1 MGIIRIENA
10 QHWHDLRSKHIGASE
25 IAGLMG
31 CSPYHT
37 PNQLALE
44 KRDMVYHPV
53 GGQLVEFGKVM
64 EPIVGAYLADQ
75 YHWKIERSYQYVE
88 HPDHPFLGATLDYY
102 VIESEH
108 GQGILEIKYVNGF
121 APGWSQ
127 NAMPEHIEWQLQHQ
141 LFIVNA
147 VRQRQGL
154 KPFQWGAV
162 GSMHGGTPEDIRVF
176 MRAPDVRAH
185 GMIAE
190 RAVKFWHEMKAGI
203 IPEGLEPPDYE
214 YVADIFKQATLLPP
228 AQLLD
233 LRGSNDAD
241 ALCEEWVRL
250 GVTRRTIEK
259 EEARVRAEIM
269 HKLLRVEGDKLLAHT
284 AADTPNY
291 EIDVNLVQV
300 NYKPTPAR
308 TSNQIRFNIKK
319 KGEKDGTKN

>member
-1 MGIIRIENA
+1 MGIIRIENS
-10 QHWHDLRSKHIGASE
+10 QHWHDLRSKHLGGSE

-37 PNQLALE
+37 PNQLVLE

-53 GGQLVEFGKVM
+53 GGQLVEFGKIM
-64 EPIVGAYLADQ
+64 EPIVAAYLADQ
-75 YHWKIERSYQYVE
+75 YHWKVERSYQYVE
-88 HPDHPFLGATLDYY
+88 HPDYNFLGCTLDYY

-108 GQGILEIKYVNGF
+108 GKGILEIKYVNQF
-121 APGWSQ
+121 APDWSQ

-141 LFIVNA
+141 LFCINA

-162 GSMHGGTPEDIRVF
+162 GSMHGGTPEDIRVY
-176 MRAPDVRAH
+176 MRAPDARAH
-185 GMIAE
+185 SMIAE
-190 RAVKFWHEMKAGI
+190 RGVKFWHDMKAGF
-203 IPEGLEPPDYE
+203 IPEGLEPPDYA
-214 YVADIFKQATLLPP
+214 YVSDIFKQAQLLPA

-241 ALCEEWVRL
+241 ALCEEYLRL

-259 EEARVRAEIM
+259 EEARLKAEIM
-269 HKLLRVEGDKLLAHT
+269 HKLLKVEDEKLFAHV
-284 AADTPNY
+284 AADTPSY

-300 NYKPTPAR
+300 NYKPSPAR
-308 TSNQIRFNIKK
+308 VGNQVRFTVKK
-319 KGEKDGTKN
+319 KEGENGKKD